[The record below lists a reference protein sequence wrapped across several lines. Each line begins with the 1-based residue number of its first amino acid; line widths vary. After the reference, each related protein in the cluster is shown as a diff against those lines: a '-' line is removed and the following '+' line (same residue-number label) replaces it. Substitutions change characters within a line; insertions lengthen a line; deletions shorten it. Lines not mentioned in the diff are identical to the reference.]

1 MSENKLKTM
10 PRVVCVVV
18 NWNNWQDTAECLRS
32 LQEQSYPDLHVI
44 VVDNGSTNDSVAQ
57 LRAKY
62 PWVTMI
68 ENGYN
73 AGFPKACNVGVTLAL
88 EMNAEFLWLL
98 NNDTTAPS
106 DTAAKLIRKA
116 VEDPQAGIIGA
127 VLYYMHDPARVQ
139 AWGGGHVNLWTG
151 YNRHFLEPE
160 TFGPD
165 SYVTFAS
172 ALIRRKVY
180 EDLGGLYEGAF
191 MYFEDSDFGVR
202 AQQAGWKLRVA
213 EDTAILHKEGAS
225 FKAKRNPMIERI
237 VTMAG
242 LSFLDRHSP
251 VPPISMALFLSSKIM
266 KRLLI
271 CEWAALAAVWKGASD
286 WYRKKPIAV
295 DQKA

>member
-62 PWVTMI
+62 PWATMI

-73 AGFPKACNVGVTLAL
+73 AGFPKACNVGVKLAL
-88 EMNAEFLWLL
+88 KMNAGFLWLL
-98 NNDTTAPS
+98 NNDTTSPS
-106 DTAAKLIRKA
+106 DTAAKLVNKA
-116 VEDPQAGIIGA
+116 VEDPQAGIIGS
-127 VLYYMHDPARVQ
+127 VLYYMHDPTRVQ

-151 YNRHFLEPE
+151 YNRHFREPE
-160 TFGPD
+160 TFD
-165 SYVTFAS
+165 AESYVTFAS
-172 ALIRRKVY
+172 ALIRREVY

-191 MYFEDSDFGVR
+191 MYFEDSDFGMR

-225 FKAKRNPMIERI
+225 FKVKRNPMIERI

-242 LSFLDRHSP
+242 LSFLARHSP
-251 VPPISMALFLSSKIM
+251 VPPISMTLFLSSKIM

-271 CEWAALAAVWKGASD
+271 CEWAALAAVLKGASD
-286 WYRKKPIAV
+286 WYRKKPITV
-295 DQKA
+295 EQKA